1 MPAPVKIS
9 DRLLAR
15 ARDEAKGTHRS
26 ITAQIE
32 HWATLGRAVE
42 VIAGHSEVLMLKRA
56 GERLAMPTWV
66 RRDDVEAVL
75 TGLMHD
81 SDRESV
87 KARIRAEGGPLY
99 EADPEDP
106 QGVIQIAPDGR
117 RTRGRF
123 DGRTFVPASRSATV
137 RSAKRE
143 RERPPTRIAARR
155 RR

>member
-15 ARDEAKGTHRS
+15 AKAEAKETHRS
-26 ITAQIE
+26 VTAQIE

-42 VIAGHSEVLMLKRA
+42 VMAGHSDVLMLKRA

-75 TGLMHD
+75 TELMHE

-87 KARIRAEGGPLY
+87 KARIRAGGGPLY
-99 EADPEDP
+99 EADLEDP
-106 QGVIQIAPDGR
+106 EGVIQIAPDGR
-117 RTRGRF
+117 RTLGRF
-123 DGRTFVPASRSATV
+123 EGRTFV
-137 RSAKRE
+137 
-143 RERPPTRIAARR
+143 ERPPIRIAARR

>member
-15 ARDEAKGTHRS
+15 AKAEAKETHRS
-26 ITAQIE
+26 VTAQIE
-32 HWATLGRAVE
+32 HWATLGRAIE
-42 VIAGHSEVLMLKRA
+42 VMAGHSEVLMLKRA

-75 TGLMHD
+75 TELTHE

-87 KARIRAEGGPLY
+87 KARIRAGGGPLY

-106 QGVIQIAPDGR
+106 NGVIQIAPDGR
-117 RTRGRF
+117 RTLGHF
-123 DGRTFVPASRSATV
+123 EGRTFV
-137 RSAKRE
+137 
-143 RERPPTRIAARR
+143 ERPPIRIAARR

>member
-15 ARDEAKGTHRS
+15 AKEEAKETNRS
-26 ITAQIE
+26 VTAQIE

-42 VIAGHSEVLMLKRA
+42 VIAGYSEVLMLKRA

-75 TGLMHD
+75 SHLMHD

-87 KARIRAEGGPLY
+87 KTRIRAGGGPVY

-106 QGVIQIAPDGR
+106 TGVIQIAPDGR
-117 RTRGRF
+117 RTLGRF
-123 DGRTFVPASRSATV
+123 EGRMFVERSPV
-137 RSAKRE
+137 
-143 RERPPTRIAARR
+143 RIAARHR
-155 RR
+155 R